1 MEQHQPSAQDAIA
14 LTKQLITIPSVS
26 DNEAEILS
34 FVAKWMDQAGFDQV
48 ITKERFT
55 AGLVRSKSK
64 ASHHASKALLLCGHI
79 DTVPAGDES
88 AWQGSPWQPRT
99 KGDRLYGLGA
109 SDMKSGVAIQMITG
123 QSYLTERRD
132 DLDLWCVAVAHEE
145 VDGAG
150 SADFTKY
157 FAQST
162 SYDQVS
168 CIIAEPTDQRIEL
181 GHRGNRFVQLL
192 FEGKSGHASQ
202 ESAYSIS
209 SLPPLITF
217 MNDLIRVRLELHRTY
232 YHPALGEP
240 TFTPTRIEP
249 AGVYSSN
256 KTASASYIA
265 VDIRTTPELD
275 QAFDSWL
282 DQLASKYHFS
292 WRYAAD
298 PVSSAL
304 CDENA
309 SILRAMQHILPEA
322 STAVSYGATDQ
333 AFFQAI
339 GAQTVIYGP
348 GDFDQAHAINESVS
362 LARIKDTYRVYRQ
375 LIRQIYTS

>member
-1 MEQHQPSAQDAIA
+1 MRNRSHP
-14 LTKQLITIPSVS
+14 
-26 DNEAEILS
+26 S

-55 AGLVRSKSK
+55 AGLIRGKSK
-64 ASHHASKALLLCGHI
+64 ASQPAGKALLLCGHI

-88 AWQGSPWQPRT
+88 AWQNSPWQPRT

-109 SDMKSGVAIQMITG
+109 SDMKSGVAIQMTAG
-123 QSYLTERRD
+123 QAYLTERRD

-157 FAQST
+157 FAQNT
-162 SYDQVS
+162 SYDQS
-168 CIIAEPTDQRIEL
+168 GCIIAEPTDRRIEI
-181 GHRGNRFVQLL
+181 GHRGNRFIELT
-192 FEGKSGHASQ
+192 FERASGHSSQ
-202 ESAYSIS
+202 ESAYRNS
-209 SLPPLITF
+209 SLPPIVSLL
-217 MNDLIRVRLELHRTY
+217 NDLPTIQDKLHHD
-232 YHPALGEP
+232 YHDESLGDP

-249 AGVYSSN
+249 DGTYPGN

-275 QAFDSWL
+275 QAFDNWL

-298 PVSSAL
+298 PVPSAL

-362 LARIKDTYRVYRQ
+362 LARIKDTYRVYRR

>member
-26 DNEAEILS
+26 DDEAEILS

-55 AGLVRSKSK
+55 AGLIRGKSK
-64 ASHHASKALLLCGHI
+64 ASQPAGKALLLCGHI

-109 SDMKSGVAIQMITG
+109 SDMKSGVAIQMIAS

-157 FAQST
+157 FAQNT
-162 SYDQVS
+162 SYNQAG
-168 CIIAEPTDQRIEL
+168 CIIAEPTDRRIEI
-181 GHRGNRFVQLL
+181 GHRGNHFIELT
-192 FEGKSGHASQ
+192 FERASGHSSQ
-202 ESAYSIS
+202 ESAYRSS
-209 SLPPLITF
+209 SLPPIVSLL
-217 MNDLIRVRLELHRTY
+217 NDLPTIQDKLHHD
-232 YHPALGEP
+232 YHDESLGDP

-249 AGVYSSN
+249 DGTYPGN

-298 PVSSAL
+298 PVPSAL

>member
-14 LTKQLITIPSVS
+14 LTKQLIAIPSVS
-26 DNEAEILS
+26 DNETKILD

-55 AGLVRSKSK
+55 AGLIRGKSK
-64 ASHHASKALLLCGHI
+64 ASQPAGKALLLCGHI

-88 AWQGSPWQPRT
+88 AWQSSPWQPRT

-109 SDMKSGVAIQMITG
+109 SDMKSGVAIQMTAG
-123 QSYLTERRD
+123 QAYLAERRD

-157 FAQST
+157 FAQNT
-162 SYDQVS
+162 SYDQAS

-181 GHRGNRFVQLL
+181 GHRGNRFVRLL

-232 YHPALGEP
+232 YHPTLGEP

-275 QAFDSWL
+275 ADFDKYL
-282 DQLASKYHFS
+282 DQLSVKYHCS
-292 WRYAAD
+292 WHYATD
-298 PVSSAL
+298 PVSSAQ
-304 CDENA
+304 CAPDA
-309 SILRAMQHILPEA
+309 PILNTARDVIPEA
-322 STAVSYGATDQ
+322 ETAVSFGATDQ

-339 GAQTVIYGP
+339 GIQTIIYGP
-348 GDFDQAHAINESVS
+348 GDFAQAHAIDESVS
-362 LARIKDTYRVYRQ
+362 ISQIEQAYHIYRQ
-375 LIRQIYTS
+375 IIDRF

>member
-1 MEQHQPSAQDAIA
+1 
-14 LTKQLITIPSVS
+14 
-26 DNEAEILS
+26 
-34 FVAKWMDQAGFDQV
+34 
-48 ITKERFT
+48 
-55 AGLVRSKSK
+55 
-64 ASHHASKALLLCGHI
+64 
-79 DTVPAGDES
+79 
-88 AWQGSPWQPRT
+88 
-99 KGDRLYGLGA
+99 
-109 SDMKSGVAIQMITG
+109 
-123 QSYLTERRD
+123 
-132 DLDLWCVAVAHEE
+132 
-145 VDGAG
+145 
-150 SADFTKY
+150 
-157 FAQST
+157 
-162 SYDQVS
+162 
-168 CIIAEPTDQRIEL
+168 
-181 GHRGNRFVQLL
+181 
-192 FEGKSGHASQ
+192 
-202 ESAYSIS
+202 
-209 SLPPLITF
+209 

-232 YHPALGEP
+232 YHPTLGEP

-282 DQLASKYHFS
+282 DHLASKYHFS

-298 PVSSAL
+298 PVPSAL
-304 CDENA
+304 CDKKA

>member
-26 DNEAEILS
+26 DDESEILS
-34 FVAKWMDQAGFDQV
+34 FVAEWMDQAGFDQV

-55 AGLVRSKSK
+55 AGLIRGKSK
-64 ASHHASKALLLCGHI
+64 ASQPAGKALLLCGHI

-109 SDMKSGVAIQMITG
+109 SDMKSGVAIQMIAG

-157 FAQST
+157 FAQNT
-162 SYDQVS
+162 SYNQAS
-168 CIIAEPTDQRIEL
+168 CIIAEPTDRRIEI
-181 GHRGNRFVQLL
+181 GHRGNRFIELT
-192 FEGKSGHASQ
+192 FERASGHSSQ
-202 ESAYSIS
+202 ESAYRNS
-209 SLPPLITF
+209 SLPPIVSLL
-217 MNDLIRVRLELHRTY
+217 NDLPTIQDKLHHD
-232 YHPALGEP
+232 YHDESLGDP

-249 AGVYSSN
+249 DGTYPGN
-256 KTASASYIA
+256 KTASASHLA
-265 VDIRTTPELD
+265 VDVRTTPELD
-275 QAFDSWL
+275 ADFDKYL
-282 DQLASKYHFS
+282 DQLSVKYHCS
-292 WRYAAD
+292 WHYATD
-298 PVSSAL
+298 PVSSAQ
-304 CDENA
+304 CAPDA
-309 SILRAMQHILPEA
+309 PILNTARDVIPEA
-322 STAVSYGATDQ
+322 ETAVSFGATDQ

-339 GAQTVIYGP
+339 GIQTIIYGP
-348 GDFDQAHAINESVS
+348 GDFAQAHAIDESVS
-362 LARIKDTYRVYRQ
+362 ISQIEQAYHIYRQ
-375 LIRQIYTS
+375 IIDRF

>member
-26 DNEAEILS
+26 DDEAEILS

-55 AGLVRSKSK
+55 AGLIRGKSK
-64 ASHHASKALLLCGHI
+64 ASQPAGKALLLCGHI

-88 AWQGSPWQPRT
+88 AWQGSPWRPRT

-109 SDMKSGVAIQMITG
+109 SDMKSGVAIQMIAA

-157 FAQST
+157 FAQNT
-162 SYDQVS
+162 SYDQAS

-192 FEGKSGHASQ
+192 FEGKSGHASR
-202 ESAYSIS
+202 ESAYSTS

-292 WRYAAD
+292 WRYVAD
-298 PVSSAL
+298 PVPSAL
-304 CDENA
+304 CDKKA
-309 SILRAMQHILPEA
+309 SILRAMQHILPKA
-322 STAVSYGATDQ
+322 STAVSFGATDQ

-339 GAQTVIYGP
+339 GIQTIIYGP
-348 GDFDQAHAINESVS
+348 GDFAQAHAINESVS

-375 LIRQIYTS
+375 LIRQIYAS

>member
-1 MEQHQPSAQDAIA
+1 MEQYQPSAQDAIT

-48 ITKERFT
+48 VTKDRFT
-55 AGLVRSKSK
+55 AGLIRGKSK
-64 ASHHASKALLLCGHI
+64 AGQPAGKALLLCGHI

-145 VDGAG
+145 IDGAG

-157 FAQST
+157 FAQNT
-162 SYDQVS
+162 SYDQSS

-192 FEGKSGHASQ
+192 FEGKSGHASR

-298 PVSSAL
+298 PAPSAL
-304 CDENA
+304 CDKKA

>member
-1 MEQHQPSAQDAIA
+1 MEQYQPSAQDAIT

-48 ITKERFT
+48 VTKDRFT
-55 AGLVRSKSK
+55 AGLIRGKSK
-64 ASHHASKALLLCGHI
+64 AGQPAGKALLLCGHI

-232 YHPALGEP
+232 YHPTLGEP

-249 AGVYSSN
+249 AGMYSSN

-375 LIRQIYTS
+375 LIRQIYAS

>member
-48 ITKERFT
+48 ITKKRFT
-55 AGLVRSKSK
+55 AGLIRGKSK
-64 ASHHASKALLLCGHI
+64 TSQPAGKALLLCGHI

-109 SDMKSGVAIQMITG
+109 SDMKSGVAIQMTAS

-232 YHPALGEP
+232 YHPTLGEP

-275 QAFDSWL
+275 QTFDSWL
-282 DQLASKYHFS
+282 DQLAGKYHFF

-298 PVSSAL
+298 PVPSAL
-304 CDENA
+304 CDKNA

-362 LARIKDTYRVYRQ
+362 LARIKDTYQVYRR

>member
-55 AGLVRSKSK
+55 AGLIRGKSK
-64 ASHHASKALLLCGHI
+64 AGQPAGKALLLCGHI

-232 YHPALGEP
+232 YHPTLGEP

-249 AGVYSSN
+249 AGMYSSN

-339 GAQTVIYGP
+339 GAQTVIYGS

-375 LIRQIYTS
+375 LIRQIYAS

>member
-26 DNEAEILS
+26 DDEAEILS

-55 AGLVRSKSK
+55 AGLIRGKSK
-64 ASHHASKALLLCGHI
+64 ASQPAGKALLLCGHI

-88 AWQGSPWQPRT
+88 AWQSSPWQPRT

-109 SDMKSGVAIQMITG
+109 SDMKSGVAIQMTAS

-145 VDGAG
+145 IDGAG

-157 FAQST
+157 FAQNT
-162 SYDQVS
+162 SYDQSS

-282 DQLASKYHFS
+282 DQLAGKYHFS
-292 WRYAAD
+292 WRYAAN
-298 PVSSAL
+298 PVPSAL
-304 CDENA
+304 CNKNA

>member
-26 DNEAEILS
+26 DNEAEILN

-48 ITKERFT
+48 ITKKRFT
-55 AGLVRSKSK
+55 AGLIRGKSK
-64 ASHHASKALLLCGHI
+64 TSQPAGKALLLCGHI

-109 SDMKSGVAIQMITG
+109 SDMKSGVAIQMTAS

-232 YHPALGEP
+232 YHPTLGEP

-275 QAFDSWL
+275 QTFDSWL
-282 DQLASKYHFS
+282 DQLAGKYHFF

-298 PVSSAL
+298 PVPSAL
-304 CDENA
+304 CDKNA

-362 LARIKDTYRVYRQ
+362 LARIKDTYQVYRR

>member
-26 DNEAEILS
+26 GDEAKILS
-34 FVAKWMDQAGFDQV
+34 FVAKWMDQAGFDRV

-55 AGLVRSKSK
+55 AGLIRSKSK
-64 ASHHASKALLLCGHI
+64 ASQPAGKALLLCGHI

-88 AWQGSPWQPRT
+88 AWQSNPWQPRT

-109 SDMKSGVAIQMITG
+109 SDMKSGVAIQMTAS
-123 QSYLTERRD
+123 QAYLTERRD

-157 FAQST
+157 FAQNT

-168 CIIAEPTDQRIEL
+168 CIIAEPTDRRIEI
-181 GHRGNRFVQLL
+181 GHRGNRFIELT
-192 FEGKSGHASQ
+192 FERASGHSSQ
-202 ESAYSIS
+202 ESAYRNS
-209 SLPPLITF
+209 SLPPIVSLL
-217 MNDLIRVRLELHRTY
+217 NDLPTIQNKLHHD
-232 YHPALGEP
+232 YHDESLGDP

-249 AGVYSSN
+249 DGTYPGN

-292 WRYAAD
+292 WHYATD
-298 PVSSAL
+298 PVPSAL
-304 CDENA
+304 CDKKA

>member
-1 MEQHQPSAQDAIA
+1 MEQHQPGAQDAIA
-14 LTKQLITIPSVS
+14 LTKQLIAIPSVS

-34 FVAKWMDQAGFDQV
+34 FVAKWMDQAGFDRV

-55 AGLVRSKSK
+55 AGLIRGKSK
-64 ASHHASKALLLCGHI
+64 ASQPASKALLLCGHI

-88 AWQGSPWQPRT
+88 AWQSNPWQPHT

-109 SDMKSGVAIQMITG
+109 SDMKSGVAIQMTAG
-123 QSYLTERRD
+123 QAYLTERRD

-157 FAQST
+157 FAQNT
-162 SYDQVS
+162 SYGQVS

-181 GHRGNRFVQLL
+181 GHRGNRFIELT
-192 FEGKSGHASQ
+192 FERASGHSSQ
-202 ESAYSIS
+202 ESAYRNS
-209 SLPPLITF
+209 SLPPIVSLL
-217 MNDLIRVRLELHRTY
+217 NDLPTIQDKLHHD
-232 YHPALGEP
+232 YHDESLGDP

-249 AGVYSSN
+249 DGTYPGN
-256 KTASASYIA
+256 KTASASHLA
-265 VDIRTTPELD
+265 VDVRTTPELD

-298 PVSSAL
+298 PVPSAL
-304 CDENA
+304 CDKKA

-362 LARIKDTYRVYRQ
+362 LARIKDTHRVYRQ

>member
-48 ITKERFT
+48 ITKKRFT
-55 AGLVRSKSK
+55 AGLIRGKSK
-64 ASHHASKALLLCGHI
+64 TSQPAGKALLLCGHI

-109 SDMKSGVAIQMITG
+109 SDMKSGVAIQMTAS

-232 YHPALGEP
+232 YHPTLGEP

-275 QAFDSWL
+275 QTFDSWL
-282 DQLASKYHFS
+282 DQLAGKYHFF

-298 PVSSAL
+298 PVPSAL
-304 CDENA
+304 CDKNA

-375 LIRQIYTS
+375 LIRQIYAS